1 MLHLLFKNTALE
13 GKKIPL
19 RDGLTFGSDTSCTL
33 KAKHESMRPK
43 HAKILEIEPGQF
55 VLELIDPND
64 KDAHI
69 FVNGK
74 EILRTEL
81 RLDDQIRIGPIKF
94 AVVNHHEHRAGG
106 TSPVGTTEVAPQ
118 SSADQAAAHSSPKS
132 SRLDALFQQM
142 EEGED
147 QETYDFARE
156 DLFYLT
162 SKDPYLRRRI
172 CFTIPSRDR
181 FLESAQSF
189 LLKLAKTS
197 GIDEMKLE
205 AFITCAKELILNA
218 HRHGH
223 KYDETKT
230 ITIRFRD
237 LDEELELRITDQGNG
252 FDHKKIL
259 DSVRNLSAAEAARQR
274 YQSGGFGGLGFQM
287 ICRLADRLKYNAEGN
302 EVLVAVKKVM

>member
-1 MLHLLFKNTALE
+1 
-13 GKKIPL
+13 
-19 RDGLTFGSDTSCTL
+19 
-33 KAKHESMRPK
+33 
-43 HAKILEIEPGQF
+43 
-55 VLELIDPND
+55 
-64 KDAHI
+64 
-69 FVNGK
+69 
-74 EILRTEL
+74 
-81 RLDDQIRIGPIKF
+81 
-94 AVVNHHEHRAGG
+94 
-106 TSPVGTTEVAPQ
+106 
-118 SSADQAAAHSSPKS
+118 
-132 SRLDALFQQM
+132 M

-147 QETYDFARE
+147 QETYDFVRE

-237 LDEELELRITDQGNG
+237 LGEELELRITDQGNG

-287 ICRLADRLKYNAEGN
+287 ICRLADRLKYNTEGN
-302 EVLVAVKKVM
+302 EVIVSVKKVL